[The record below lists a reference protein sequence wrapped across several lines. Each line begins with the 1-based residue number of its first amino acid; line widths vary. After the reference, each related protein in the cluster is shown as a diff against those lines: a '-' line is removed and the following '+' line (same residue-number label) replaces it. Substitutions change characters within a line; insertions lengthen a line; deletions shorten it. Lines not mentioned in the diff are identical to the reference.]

1 MNRGA
6 KNGLTSDLCAERLR
20 ALADK
25 ERLRIVEVLR
35 GGGRNVG
42 QIATAVGTTVPNVSH
57 HLRILKR
64 TGLVRSQK
72 QGRFVVYALHPDV
85 FSGNASAS
93 DRLDLGC
100 CKLELS
106 GRK

>member
-1 MNRGA
+1 MTRGT
-6 KNGLTSDLCAERLR
+6 KHGLTSDLCAERLR

-35 GGGRNVG
+35 GGRHNVG
-42 QIATAVGTTVPNVSH
+42 QIATAVGTTVANVSH

-72 QGRFVVYALHPDV
+72 QGRFVLYSLHPDV
-85 FSGNASAS
+85 FDGKAATSG
-93 DRLDLGC
+93 RLDLGC

-106 GRK
+106 GGR